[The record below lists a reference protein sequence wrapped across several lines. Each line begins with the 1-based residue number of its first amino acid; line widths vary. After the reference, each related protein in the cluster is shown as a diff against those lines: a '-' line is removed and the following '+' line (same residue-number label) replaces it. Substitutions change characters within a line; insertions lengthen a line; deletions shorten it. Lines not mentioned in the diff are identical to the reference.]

1 MVSHRKECLLWLLIA
16 LVGGCQS
23 QEAQQLQGPPRPRGR
38 IRIADMQPPA
48 GGPGPLGNWP
58 SLPAVGPIS
67 STVHTHIPLLREESA
82 QRPPTPSQEAVVY
95 GNWKPEHPE
104 KPVEAAEK
112 DKEAEMEMEMD
123 SSQQPRERVY
133 GRLEAML
140 MGMPANGKLQ
150 LEVSKVPKINL
161 INLSQIPAA
170 DAKPS
175 SSSEELTA
183 PIAPGGYQNPVYAPP
198 ASYERS
204 PEKHGRRRITSQQT
218 PHQFEVT
225 QVNNTETE
233 LKAVAKQISESGE
246 TTSTT
251 RRNSQSTTD
260 DNWMPLPYPYP
271 YDTTMPSPPASSSM
285 IPGFMQSSVVH
296 PPAPTQATHSTAN
309 LLNWPTD
316 FIDSASNTAST
327 ERIDGTIPANIDR
340 RDDSISDSADD
351 YKYYEE
357 SLNSAQ
363 MHSELSVPET
373 LPLNITRVGIPYED
387 GNASEEPT
395 ICVPLTVSEAS
406 LSSDSVT
413 PLVVEVERVYCFPLP
428 KVEVRNGHVRP
439 QVEQVTRAHQE
450 EEEIGEMEGQPTDQA
465 MPPTDAAAGASQS
478 SLGILSLLFLLVG
491 WSLRPAIC
499 T

>member
-16 LVGGCQS
+16 LLGGYQPLA
-23 QEAQQLQGPPRPRGR
+23 AQQLQGPPRPRGR
-38 IRIADMQPPA
+38 IRIADMQPPPGPA
-48 GGPGPLGNWP
+48 SAPGPLSNWP
-58 SLPAVGPIS
+58 AAGPIS

-82 QRPPTPSQEAVVY
+82 QHPPTPSQEAVVY

-104 KPVEAAEK
+104 KPIEVAAK
-112 DKEAEMEMEMD
+112 DKEVDMEMETD

-140 MGMPANGKLQ
+140 MGLPAN
-150 LEVSKVPKINL
+150 
-161 INLSQIPAA
+161 AA

-175 SSSEELTA
+175 SSSEELSA

-198 ASYERS
+198 ASFERS
-204 PEKHGRRRITSQQT
+204 PEKHGRRRITSQQA
-218 PHQFEVT
+218 PHQFEVNR
-225 QVNNTETE
+225 VNNTDSGLEAISKQ
-233 LKAVAKQISESGE
+233 LKESGE
-246 TTSTT
+246 TSTTT

-296 PPAPTQATHSTAN
+296 PASPTQATHSTAG

-340 RDDSISDSADD
+340 RDDSIGDSADD

-387 GNASEEPT
+387 RNASEEPT

-406 LSSDSVT
+406 LASDSVT

-428 KVEVRNGHVRP
+428 KVEVRRGQVRP

-450 EEEIGEMEGQPTDQA
+450 EEEEIGETEVKPTDQA
-465 MPPTDAAAGASQS
+465 MPPTDAAAGARQNC
-478 SLGILSLLFLLVG
+478 LGIFSLLFLLVG
-491 WSLRPAIC
+491 WSLRPGIS

>member
-1 MVSHRKECLLWLLIA
+1 MVSHRQECLLWLLIA
-16 LVGGCQS
+16 LLGGCQ
-23 QEAQQLQGPPRPRGR
+23 ALQLQGPPRPRGR
-38 IRIADMQPPA
+38 IRIADMQPPPGPA
-48 GGPGPLGNWP
+48 SAPGPLANWP

-104 KPVEAAEK
+104 KPVEAT
-112 DKEAEMEMEMD
+112 DKERDADMEMETD

-140 MGMPANGKLQ
+140 MGMPAN
-150 LEVSKVPKINL
+150 
-161 INLSQIPAA
+161 AA

-175 SSSEELTA
+175 SSNEEQVA
-183 PIAPGGYQNPVYAPP
+183 PIAPGGYQNPVAPTAPGGYQNPVYVPP

-204 PEKHGRRRITSQQT
+204 PEKHGRRRVTSQQT
-218 PHQFEVT
+218 PHQFELSRE
-225 QVNNTETE
+225 NNTDTG
-233 LKAVAKQISESGE
+233 LKPLAKQINESGE
-246 TTSTT
+246 TTTTT

-285 IPGFMQSSVVH
+285 SSIPGFMQSSVVH
-296 PPAPTQATHSTAN
+296 PPAPTEATHSTAG

-316 FIDSASNTAST
+316 FIDSASSTAST
-327 ERIDGTIPANIDR
+327 ERIDGAIPASIDR
-340 RDDSISDSADD
+340 RDESIGDSD

-387 GNASEEPT
+387 RNASEEPT

-428 KVEVRNGHVRP
+428 KVEVRRGQVRP
-439 QVEQVTRAHQE
+439 QVEQVTRSHQE
-450 EEEIGEMEGQPTDQA
+450 EEEIRETEMQPTDQA
-465 MPPTDAAAGASQS
+465 MPPTDAAAGASRS
-478 SLGILSLLFLLVG
+478 SVGVLTLILLLFG
-491 WSLRPAIC
+491 WSLRPGYS

>member
-1 MVSHRKECLLWLLIA
+1 MVSHWKKCLLWLVIA
-16 LVGGCQS
+16 LLCQLLA
-23 QEAQQLQGPPRPRGR
+23 AQQLQGPPRPRGR

-48 GGPGPLGNWP
+48 GPVSGPGPLGNWP

-82 QRPPTPSQEAVVY
+82 QRPLTPSQEAVVY

-104 KPVEAAEK
+104 KPEELAEK
-112 DKEAEMEMEMD
+112 DKEAEMEMETD

-140 MGMPANGKLQ
+140 MGLPANTADSKL
-150 LEVSKVPKINL
+150 
-161 INLSQIPAA
+161 
-170 DAKPS
+170 S
-175 SSSEELTA
+175 SSSEEQTA
-183 PIAPGGYQNPVYAPP
+183 PIAPGSYQNPVYAPP

-204 PEKHGRRRITSQQT
+204 PEKHGRKRITSQQT

-225 QVNNTETE
+225 RVNNTDPA
-233 LKAVAKQISESGE
+233 LKAVAKQINESAE
-246 TTSTT
+246 TTTTT
-251 RRNSQSTTD
+251 RRNTQSTTD
-260 DNWMPLPYPYP
+260 DTWMPLPYPYP

-296 PPAPTQATHSTAN
+296 PPAPTQATHSTAG

-316 FIDSASNTAST
+316 FIDSTSNTAST

-387 GNASEEPT
+387 RNASEEPT

-428 KVEVRNGHVRP
+428 KVEVRRGQVRP
-439 QVEQVTRAHQE
+439 QVEQVTRTHQE
-450 EEEIGEMEGQPTDQA
+450 EEELRETEMQPTDQA
-465 MPPTDAAAGASQS
+465 MPPMDVAAGASRS
-478 SLGILSLLFLLVG
+478 SVGVLALSLLLVG
-491 WSLRPAIC
+491 WSLRPGIS